1 VPTSLSAWT
10 GRSAE
15 DMQPRRADLAF
26 EVTPETML
34 RYYTSTEQKQAD
46 ECLRQPADKALAEEE
61 ALRGVTTEMDIGGTG
76 VVKEIQVGSI
86 MPKKSVTIQRGTIY
100 RSAGGSPYERT
111 EARDIII
118 QPGQQAQFAAAVIII
133 FTRKGTR
140 KRLEMTICG
149 GKLVILEGWGHPQ
162 PPGIWDKGASVN
174 LITERRTGIT
184 VTANAS
190 RNCLGDSS
198 WDAEFNVF
206 LDHYLAA
213 HSGVKIVA
221 DYREHDF
228 KDKTGPHFY
237 PQELTPEMP
246 VIVLGVENGEVV
258 PRKKWT
264 TDSRWGKIIP
274 RQEFSSLA
282 EAQRVFPNIDLL
294 SSRDERL
301 TGPTV
306 DEKDGKPCSRFE
318 THEVWNMLSLD

>member
-1 VPTSLSAWT
+1 
-10 GRSAE
+10 
-15 DMQPRRADLAF
+15 
-26 EVTPETML
+26 
-34 RYYTSTEQKQAD
+34 
-46 ECLRQPADKALAEEE
+46 
-61 ALRGVTTEMDIGGTG
+61 
-76 VVKEIQVGSI
+76 

-100 RSAGGSPYERT
+100 RSAGGSPYERS

-118 QPGQQAQFAAAVIII
+118 QLGRHAQFAAAVIIT

-140 KRLEMTICG
+140 RRFEMTHFG
-149 GKLVILEGWGHPQ
+149 GKLVILEGWGHPP
-162 PPGIWDKGASVN
+162 PPGIWDKGANVN
-174 LITERRTGIT
+174 LITERRSGIT

-190 RNCLGDSS
+190 SIRPGDSS
-198 WDAEFNVF
+198 WDAEFNAF
-206 LDHYLAA
+206 LEHYLA

-237 PQELTPEMP
+237 PQDLTPEMP

-274 RQEFSSLA
+274 RQEFSTLA
-282 EAQRVFPNIDLL
+282 EAQRVFPNIDLPC
-294 SSRDERL
+294 SRDERL